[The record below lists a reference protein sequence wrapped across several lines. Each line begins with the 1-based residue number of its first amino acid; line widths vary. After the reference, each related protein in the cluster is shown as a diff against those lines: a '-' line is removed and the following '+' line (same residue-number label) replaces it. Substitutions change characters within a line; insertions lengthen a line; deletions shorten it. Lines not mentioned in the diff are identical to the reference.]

1 MERNLEVCE
10 KLLQMVK
17 CKEQFLVSRDLFD
30 LDVLLLLGL
39 RRELRNFEMVGAG
52 DRKAEVEIRKCRIEM
67 ECNLLTICNYR
78 VENPTNSPRMLSHIT
93 P

>member
-52 DRKAEVEIRKCRIEM
+52 IEKQKLRSG
-67 ECNLLTICNYR
+67 NVVLRWSVIYSRSVTIASKIP
-78 VENPTNSPRMLSHIT
+78 PTLQGC
-93 P
+93 